1 MCTRHL
7 GNKGFSSK
15 QILLFLLGFVL
26 LGFIILNFGTLN
38 TILEADNLRNFLLI
52 MAVAGIFS
60 ALGNWVNFTAV
71 IKAPNPGFAGTI
83 KSTNILF
90 ITIFSVLIFGSSW
103 SSIKLLGVVLVIAG
117 ITALVIDKNHASGVE
132 TDKAFL
138 KWDVLAF
145 IGALSVTIAILGVKG
160 ASQIGF
166 SQSEINLFMFAVNFL
181 AFSFLT
187 RKEVGSYFQD
197 KIKLKSFL
205 PIVFLAAVFSF
216 LGNILNVKGVAIA
229 PNPGYHMAIQNTQIL
244 ITTLISV
251 PLFGIKFDKWKIL
264 GVVIVLFGIIVLVV

>member
-1 MCTRHL
+1 
-7 GNKGFSSK
+7 
-15 QILLFLLGFVL
+15 
-26 LGFIILNFGTLN
+26 
-38 TILEADNLRNFLLI
+38 
-52 MAVAGIFS
+52 MAIAGIFS

-103 SSIKLLGVVLVIAG
+103 SLMKLVGVVLVILG
-117 ITALVIDKNHASGVE
+117 IAALVIDKNHALGKK

-138 KWDVLAF
+138 KWDALAF
-145 IGALSVTIAILGVKG
+145 IGALSVTVAILGVKG

-187 RKEVGSYFQD
+187 RKEVKSYFKD
-197 KIKLKSFL
+197 KIRLKGFL

-216 LGNILNVKGVAIA
+216 VGNILNVKGVAAA

-244 ITTLISV
+244 ITTLISI
-251 PLFGIKFDKWKIL
+251 PLFGIKFDMRKIL
-264 GVVIVLFGIIVLVV
+264 GVFIVLFGIIILVV